1 MKPFLTMIVG
11 GCVIAAASSRCDAQR
26 LEPRRWAHLPMG
38 VNVAGGGY
46 SYTNGEVFFDP
57 VLRLENVEFDLH
69 AAAFKYVRTFE
80 LFEKSAR
87 IDLLQG
93 YADAKWTG
101 LLDGVPDSTRFTGLT
116 DTNLRFAMQLFGAP
130 PLKGKEFA
138 DYRAAVAPC
147 ETIVGVG
154 LTVQLPTGGYEGPRL
169 LNLGTNRYTFRPRVG
184 VVHSRGNWTMELNAT
199 AWFFTDD
206 DDFLG
211 RSKLETDPH
220 YALEG
225 HLVYT
230 FRPGVWLSAG
240 LGYGFGSE
248 STLDGVKLGDK
259 RGNLA
264 YGVSLGFPINREW
277 SVNVT
282 YIGVRA
288 QEPVGSDSDTVAVG
302 ISVVW

>member
-1 MKPFLTMIVG
+1 
-11 GCVIAAASSRCDAQR
+11 
-26 LEPRRWAHLPMG
+26 
-38 VNVAGGGY
+38 
-46 SYTNGEVFFDP
+46 
-57 VLRLENVEFDLH
+57 
-69 AAAFKYVRTFE
+69 
-80 LFEKSAR
+80 
-87 IDLLQG
+87 
-93 YADAKWTG
+93 
-101 LLDGVPDSTRFTGLT
+101 
-116 DTNLRFAMQLFGAP
+116 
-130 PLKGKEFA
+130 
-138 DYRAAVAPC
+138 
-147 ETIVGVG
+147 
-154 LTVQLPTGGYEGPRL
+154 
-169 LNLGTNRYTFRPRVG
+169 
-184 VVHSRGNWTMELNAT
+184 MELNAT

-206 DDFLG
+206 DNFFGG
-211 RSKLETDPH
+211 RKLETDPH

-288 QEPVGSDSDTVAVG
+288 QEPVGMDSNTVAVG

>member
-1 MKPFLTMIVG
+1 MKPFLTVIVG
-11 GCVIAAASSRCDAQR
+11 IFVIAVASIRCDAQR
-26 LEPRRWAHLPMG
+26 LEPLRWAHLPMG

-57 VLRLENVEFDLH
+57 VLRLKDVEFDLH

-80 LFEKSAR
+80 FFGKSAR
-87 IDLLQG
+87 IDFLQG

-101 LLDGVPDSTRFTGLT
+101 LVDGAPDSTQFSGLT
-116 DTNLRFAMQLFGAP
+116 DTNLRFAMQFFGAP

-138 DYRAAVAPC
+138 DYRAAVAEC
-147 ETIVGVG
+147 ETVLGVG
-154 LTVQLPTGGYEGPRL
+154 LTIQLPTGGYEGPRL

-184 VVHSRGNWTMELNAT
+184 VVHRRGNWSMELNAT
-199 AWFFTDD
+199 VWLFTDD
-206 DDFLG
+206 NDFLG
-211 RSKLETDPH
+211 GSNLGTDPH

-225 HLVYT
+225 HFVYT
-230 FRPGVWLSAG
+230 FRPGLWLSAG

-248 STLDGVKLGDK
+248 STLDGEKLDDE
-259 RGNLA
+259 RRNLA
-264 YGVSLGFPINREW
+264 YGVSLGFPIKRKW

-288 QEPVGSDSDTVAVG
+288 QEPVGSDSDTVAIG
-302 ISVVW
+302 ISVLW

>member
-1 MKPFLTMIVG
+1 MKPFLTMIVV
-11 GCVIAAASSRCDAQR
+11 GCVIVAASSRCDAQR

-38 VNVAGGGY
+38 VSIAGGGY
-46 SYTNGEVFFDP
+46 SYTNGDVFFDP

-80 LFEKSAR
+80 LFGKSAR
-87 IDLLQG
+87 IDFLQG

-116 DTNLRFAMQLFGAP
+116 DTNLRFAMHFFGAP
-130 PLKGKEFA
+130 PLKGREFA
-138 DYRAAVAPC
+138 DYRAAMAPC
-147 ETIVGVG
+147 ETIVGAG
-154 LTVQLPTGGYEGPRL
+154 LTIQLPTGGYEGPRL
-169 LNLGTNRYTFRPRVG
+169 LNLGTNRFTFRPRVG
-184 VVHSRGNWTMELNAT
+184 VVHTRGNWSMELNAT

-211 RSKLETDPH
+211 GSKLETDPH

-248 STLDGVKLGDK
+248 STLDGVKLGDR

-264 YGVSLGFPINREW
+264 YGLSLGFPINREW
-277 SVNVT
+277 GVNVS

-288 QEPVGSDSDTVAVG
+288 REPVGTDSDTVAVG